1 MWLIVGRSHLSYSQ
15 STNGN
20 TLEGS
25 ISEEYG
31 LQRVRESFRGAWK
44 INSIHNGQ
52 KALRGRRLFPFSCR
66 EASDSVSR
74 GYQWPL
80 LDDAESKK
88 LEVFVEYDQ
97 VL

>member
-31 LQRVRESFRGAWK
+31 LQRVRESFRGA
-44 INSIHNGQ
+44 
-52 KALRGRRLFPFSCR
+52 
-66 EASDSVSR
+66 
-74 GYQWPL
+74 
-80 LDDAESKK
+80 
-88 LEVFVEYDQ
+88 
-97 VL
+97 